1 MFVFCRMSPGPTATW
16 RSSSARSPPA
26 PTPSSP
32 QTYPS
37 IFYRC
42 QEPPSLTLTLPH
54 PWHEV
59 QREPVTLCVCFL
71 TGTFR
76 DDGGRQRLRQLSVH
90 RKHNQPPGSRVSRQT
105 SRRTVYTH
113 GHTRHFPRTV
123 LDVLGEARR
132 RELTDEMHLW
142 ENEMTM
148 TLM

>member
-26 PTPSSP
+26 PTPSLP
-32 QTYPS
+32 QTCPS

-42 QEPPSLTLTLPH
+42 QEPPSLTPTLPH

-59 QREPVTLCVCFL
+59 QRQPVTLCVCFL

-113 GHTRHFPRTV
+113 THATFPGLFWTYWAKRG
-123 LDVLGEARR
+123 DVSSQMKCTFER
-132 RELTDEMHLW
+132 MK
-142 ENEMTM
+142 
-148 TLM
+148 